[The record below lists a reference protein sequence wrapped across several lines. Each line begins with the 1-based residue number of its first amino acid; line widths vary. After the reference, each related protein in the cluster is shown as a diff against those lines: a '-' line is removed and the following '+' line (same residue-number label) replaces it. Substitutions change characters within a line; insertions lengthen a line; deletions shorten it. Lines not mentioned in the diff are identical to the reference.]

1 MINENNRTVVNLL
14 GVPTILG
21 SIYLGDYAFFIFI
34 WIIAILGS
42 LEYNRIVQIEDDLFP
57 KVISIFFISILLFGY
72 KLNYNLALVPFVVI
86 SIMIIQLF
94 SVKNKP
100 LYSIATMVF
109 GVLWMGMLLGS
120 LVVMRDIE
128 SVGFELIVIMFISV
142 WSCDSF
148 AFIFGKYFGQ
158 NKIWPSISPKKT
170 WLGTIMGLMASIF
183 SVYIFYIYGEKFGFN
198 FQKINAILN
207 ITDVFNLGIIFGG
220 LGQLGDFFE
229 SLLKRE
235 VGIKDSGK
243 ILKGHGGILDR
254 FDSILF
260 VAPSL
265 YIYIEFI
272 LKGRL

>member
-1 MINENNRTVVNLL
+1 
-14 GVPTILG
+14 
-21 SIYLGDYAFFIFI
+21 
-34 WIIAILGS
+34 
-42 LEYNRIVQIEDDLFP
+42 
-57 KVISIFFISILLFGY
+57 
-72 KLNYNLALVPFVVI
+72 
-86 SIMIIQLF
+86 
-94 SVKNKP
+94 
-100 LYSIATMVF
+100 
-109 GVLWMGMLLGS
+109 MLLHTDNRPLGY
-120 LVVMRDIE
+120 
-128 SVGFELIVIMFISV
+128 LISFLAPLFMFISV

-158 NKIWPSISPKKT
+158 TKIRPSISPKKT
-170 WLGTIMGLMASIF
+170 WLGTIMGLMASIL

-265 YIYIEFI
+265 YIYIEFF